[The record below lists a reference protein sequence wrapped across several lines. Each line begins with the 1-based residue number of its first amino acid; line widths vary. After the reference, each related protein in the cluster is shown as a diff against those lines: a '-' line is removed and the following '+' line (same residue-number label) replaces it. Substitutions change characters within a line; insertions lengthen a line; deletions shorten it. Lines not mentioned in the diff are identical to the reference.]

1 MKGIVMNL
9 SLLWLIVGII
19 LILSEFII
27 PGFIICFF
35 GAAAIIT
42 GILYWFIPSLALAWQ
57 ILLFAVLG
65 VVLLVACRRYMPG
78 VFKGRENGS
87 AGDIDDDNVSGNICV
102 CTADIAPGV
111 PGKVEFR
118 GTLWNAVSSDAISA
132 GSRCIIK
139 SRNNITLEVEKA

>member
-1 MKGIVMNL
+1 MNL
-9 SLLWLIVGII
+9 SLLWLIAGII

-35 GAAAIIT
+35 GASAIIT
-42 GILYWFIPSLALAWQ
+42 SILYWFIPALTFAWQ

-65 VVLLVACRRYMPG
+65 VLLLIACRRYMPG
-78 VFKGRENGS
+78 VFKGKENGS
-87 AGDIDDDNVSGNICV
+87 DRDIDDDNVSGSTCV
-102 CTADIAPGV
+102 CRADIAPGV

-118 GTLWNAVSSDAISA
+118 GSLWNAISSDTIPA

>member
-78 VFKGRENGS
+78 VFKGKENG
-87 AGDIDDDNVSGNICV
+87 SGNICV

-139 SRNNITLEVEKA
+139 SRNNITLEVENA

>member
-1 MKGIVMNL
+1 MNL
-9 SLLWLIVGII
+9 SLLWLIAGII

-35 GAAAIIT
+35 GASAIIT
-42 GILYWFIPSLALAWQ
+42 GILYWFIPALTFAWQ

-65 VVLLVACRRYMPG
+65 VLLLIACRRYMPG
-78 VFKGRENGS
+78 VFKGKENGS
-87 AGDIDDDNVSGNICV
+87 DRDIDDDNVSGSTCV
-102 CTADIAPGV
+102 CRADIAPGV

-118 GTLWNAVSSDAISA
+118 GSLWNAISSDTIPA

>member
-1 MKGIVMNL
+1 MNL
-9 SLLWLIVGII
+9 SLLWLIAGII
-19 LILSEFII
+19 LILSEFVI

-42 GILYWFIPSLALAWQ
+42 GILYWFIPALTLTWQ

-65 VVLLVACRRYMPG
+65 VVLLIGCRRYMPG
-78 VFKGRENGS
+78 VFKGKENNLDN
-87 AGDIDDDNVSGNICV
+87 DIDADNVSGDSCV
-102 CTADIAPGV
+102 CASDIAPGV

-118 GTLWNAVSSDAISA
+118 GSLWNAISSDTIPA

>member
-1 MKGIVMNL
+1 MNL
-9 SLLWLIVGII
+9 SLLWLIAGII

-35 GAAAIIT
+35 GAAAIVT
-42 GILYWFIPSLALAWQ
+42 GILYWFFPMITLSWQ

-65 VVLLVACRRYMPG
+65 VVLLIGCRRYMPG
-78 VFKGRENGS
+78 VFKGKENNS
-87 AGDIDDDNVSGNICV
+87 DADIDDDNVAGKSCV
-102 CTADIAPGV
+102 CTAGITPSA

-118 GTLWNAVSSDAISA
+118 GTLWNAVSSEDISA

>member
-1 MKGIVMNL
+1 MNL
-9 SLLWLIVGII
+9 SLLWLIAGII

-35 GAAAIIT
+35 GASAIIT
-42 GILYWFIPSLALAWQ
+42 SILYWFIPALTFAWQ

-65 VVLLVACRRYMPG
+65 VLLLIACRRYMPG
-78 VFKGRENGS
+78 VFKGKENGS
-87 AGDIDDDNVSGNICV
+87 DRDIDDDNVSGSTRV
-102 CTADIAPGV
+102 CRADIAPGV

-118 GTLWNAVSSDAISA
+118 GSLWNAISSDTIPA

>member
-1 MKGIVMNL
+1 MNL
-9 SLLWLIVGII
+9 SLLWLIAGII

-35 GAAAIIT
+35 IT
-42 GILYWFIPSLALAWQ
+42 SILYWFIPALTFAWQ

-65 VVLLVACRRYMPG
+65 VLLLIACRRYMPG
-78 VFKGRENGS
+78 VFKGKENGS
-87 AGDIDDDNVSGNICV
+87 DRDIDDDNVSGSTCV
-102 CTADIAPGV
+102 CRADIAPGV

-118 GTLWNAVSSDAISA
+118 GSLWNAISSDTIPA